1 MRVWECITWEGVG
14 YAAKIDCGM
23 GGHLYLQILK
33 DEL

>member
-1 MRVWECITWEGVG
+1 MVWECMTWEGVG

-23 GGHLYLQILK
+23 GGDPYLQILT